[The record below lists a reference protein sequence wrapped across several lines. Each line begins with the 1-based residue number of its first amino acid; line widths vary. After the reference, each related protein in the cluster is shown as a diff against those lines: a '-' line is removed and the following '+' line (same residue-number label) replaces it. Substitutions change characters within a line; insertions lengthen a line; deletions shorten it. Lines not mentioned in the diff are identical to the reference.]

1 MATLGLYAQNQS
13 ADNII
18 GKYTSVQDGDK
29 YKVVVTKS
37 ANGTYTGKI
46 YWANLKNGKPFNV
59 PSGVDVTLTGDDQIV
74 LFSGLKYNADK
85 QRWDSTKI
93 YDPQRKIRA
102 NMQASFSNAKTLKIR
117 GSLAGISETVT
128 WTKID

>member
-1 MATLGLYAQNQS
+1 MTQNQS

-18 GKYTSVQDGDK
+18 GKYSSVQNGDK

-37 ANGTYTGKI
+37 ADGSYTGKI

-59 PSGVDVTLTGDDQIV
+59 PSGVDVTLSGSDQIV
-74 LFSGLKYNADK
+74 LFSGLKYNEAK
-85 QRWDSTKI
+85 QRWDGTKI
-93 YDPQRKIRA
+93 YDPQRRIRA
-102 NMQASFSNAKTLKIR
+102 NMQASFADAKKLKIR
-117 GSLAGISETVT
+117 GSLAGVSETVI